1 MTDLDMTAGPQRHRL
16 PVSMRAIR
24 RLLPLA
30 GCGLPAVVL
39 SNPSVA
45 AWVRAHGVTVYACGD
60 AELELAGAC
69 GVRPSQMVLRCG
81 GAAEPI
87 RCAVALGVN
96 RFVVS
101 SDRHVDVLMGC
112 AHHGTFVHVDDEGP
126 EVTGQG
132 CLDVIGLHCDVHASG
147 PSDWGVAAERLLGRI
162 ALMRTGGVALTRIS
176 LTGGPAAIWIEGDK
190 PELRAI
196 AAAVDDA
203 IDEGC
208 ARWRLPRP
216 TVTFA
221 PSQTD

>member
-1 MTDLDMTAGPQRHRL
+1 MTDQDMPAAPQRHRL

-39 SNPSVA
+39 SDPSVA
-45 AWVRAHGVTVYACGD
+45 AWVRAHGVTVYTSD
-60 AELELAGAC
+60 DDELAMTCRC
-69 GVRPSQMVLRCG
+69 GVSPGQVVLRCG
-81 GAAEPI
+81 GADESI
-87 RCAVALGVN
+87 RGAVALGVN

-101 SDRHVDVLMGC
+101 SDQHVDVLMAC
-112 AHHGTFVHVDDEGP
+112 AQHGTFVHVDGEGP
-126 EVTGQG
+126 AVAGEGYV
-132 CLDVIGLHCDVHASG
+132 DVIGLHCNVEASR
-147 PSDWGVAAERLLGRI
+147 PSDWGVAAETLLGRM
-162 ALMRTGGVALTRIS
+162 ALLRCGGSALTRIS
-176 LTGGPAAIWIEGDK
+176 LTGGSAAIWIEGDK

-216 TVTFA
+216 SVTFA
-221 PSQTD
+221 PSGM

>member
-1 MTDLDMTAGPQRHRL
+1 
-16 PVSMRAIR
+16 MRVIR

-30 GCGLPAVVL
+30 GCGLPAGVL
-39 SNPSVA
+39 QDPSVA
-45 AWVRAHGVTVYACGD
+45 AWVRAHGVTVYTDDD
-60 AELELAGAC
+60 AELELADAC
-69 GVRPSQMVLRCG
+69 RVRPTQVVLRCG

-101 SDRHVDVLMGC
+101 SEQHVDALMAC
-112 AHHGTFVHVDDEGP
+112 AQRGAFVHVDHDSPAG
-126 EVTGQG
+126 TGEG
-132 CLDVIGLHCDVHASG
+132 CLDVVGLHCDVEASG
-147 PSDWGVAAERLLGRI
+147 PPDWGAAATGLLSRI
-162 ALMRTGGVALTRIS
+162 ALMRTAGTALTSIS
-176 LTGGPAAIWIEGDK
+176 LTGGSMATWIEGDK

-203 IDEGC
+203 IGEGC

-221 PSQTD
+221 PSAR